1 MKSSLQK
8 NSTPIHPIQHSS
20 SSIQSVPTLIA
31 MTTRALSL
39 GSVCI
44 QSEWDFC
51 KDSSGLHL
59 FCLPHQSSIHTEMAG
74 TKRKTPWCQ
83 KWEYRVEFLRIGK
96 HQIAKRWNTHSKSK
110 KGGWQCLKIATCSGN
125 YVECNF
131 IWKTQSLNTW
141 QVLVALVQVYVS
153 KGGFWLYANYT
164 QSSKHI
170 WTGFRRSVLWQ
181 YFWNDS
187 TLLFQLINLSWE

>member
-1 MKSSLQK
+1 MKTSLQK

-20 SSIQSVPTLIA
+20 SSIQSVPSLIA

-59 FCLPHQSSIHTEMAG
+59 FCLPHQSSIHTEMTG
-74 TKRKTPWCQ
+74 TKRKTPWHQ
-83 KWEYRVEFLRIGK
+83 KWEYRVGFLRVGK
-96 HQIAKRWNTHSKSK
+96 RQIAKRWNTHSKSK
-110 KGGWQCLKIATCSGN
+110 KDGAWKLPLSAEIMWNVILYGKHRVWIHGKYQWHWRRFTFQKEDSGWTYI
-125 YVECNF
+125 
-131 IWKTQSLNTW
+131 
-141 QVLVALVQVYVS
+141 
-153 KGGFWLYANYT
+153 

-170 WTGFRRSVLWQ
+170 WIGFRRWVLLTFRN
-181 YFWNDS
+181 YS
-187 TLLFQLINLSWE
+187 TLLFQLINLW